1 MTTIAAP
8 TSTAT
13 ATRRPDR
20 PAPEPIGFGR
30 LMSVEL
36 RKCFDTRAGF
46 WLMASI
52 GIASLLATGAV
63 LLWAPDSEQ
72 TYSSFAG
79 AIGFPMAV
87 ILPMIAVLSVT
98 SEWSQR
104 SGLTTFTLVPHR
116 SRVIA
121 AKAAVTLVLAV
132 ASMLVAMA
140 IGAVGNLA
148 GSAILGQDPVWDAS
162 ASELA
167 HIVLAQ
173 TLGMFIGF
181 MLGVVIR
188 HSAGAIVAYFV
199 YSFVLTALTET
210 LAQLQDWFADIRPW
224 IDFNHA
230 QGQLFDGALTGT
242 QWAQLGATGV
252 IWLVLPMAAGLWTLM
267 RSEVK

>member
-1 MTTIAAP
+1 MTTIATTPA
-8 TSTAT
+8 A
-13 ATRRPDR
+13 AIRRADR
-20 PAPEPIGFGR
+20 PAPEPIPFGR
-30 LMSVEL
+30 LVSVEL

-52 GIASLLATGAV
+52 GIAALLATTAV
-63 LLWAPDSEQ
+63 LLWAPDDEQ
-72 TYSSFAG
+72 VYSSFAG
-79 AIGFPMAV
+79 AVGFPMAI
-87 ILPMIAVLSVT
+87 ILPMVAVLSVT

-116 SRVIA
+116 SRVVV
-121 AKAAVTLVLAV
+121 AKGAVTLVIAIV
-132 ASMLVAMA
+132 SMVVAMA
-140 IGAVGNLA
+140 VGAVGNLV

-162 ASELA
+162 ASDLA
-167 HIVLAQ
+167 HILLAQ
-173 TLGMFIGF
+173 ILGMFIGF

-224 IDFNHA
+224 IDFNYT
-230 QGQLFDGALTGT
+230 QGQLFNGSLTGT
-242 QWAQLGATGV
+242 EWTQLGVTGIV
-252 IWLVLPMAAGLWTLM
+252 WLILPMVIGLWALM